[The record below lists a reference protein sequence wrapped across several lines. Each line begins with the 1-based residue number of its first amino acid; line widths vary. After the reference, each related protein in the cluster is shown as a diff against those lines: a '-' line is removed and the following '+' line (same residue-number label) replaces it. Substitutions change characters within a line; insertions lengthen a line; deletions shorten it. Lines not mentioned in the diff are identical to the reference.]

1 VIEPRVSED
10 DCKKK
15 EDLGIPGRHEY
26 CFMGDTCIF
35 CGLTASEA
43 QIDRRVRE
51 AILTIN
57 YHMQGIGRPR

>member
-1 VIEPRVSED
+1 VIESLFTED
-10 DCKKK
+10 DCRKK

-43 QIDRRVRE
+43 QIERRVRE
-51 AILTIN
+51 AIAS
-57 YHMQGIGRPR
+57 IGHHTPDTGRAK